1 MAIEG
6 LKDLS
11 REQLEELV
19 RIYAR
24 NLLALD
30 GMWFQSVEQGQGM
43 EQAMEHDRNV
53 WRHFTETEA
62 RRIKQLLELPERA
75 GLEGLEQ
82 ALQFRF
88 AAFANRVTETH
99 REGNALIFRVVDCR
113 VQSARKRKGMPF
125 HPCKSV
131 GVNEYTYFARTIDDR
146 IKCEAVSCFPD
157 ITDPSCAC
165 AWKFYLTPDNTSK

>member
-1 MAIEG
+1 MIQRIKFKG
-6 LKDLS
+6 LEDLS

-62 RRIKQLLELPERA
+62 RRIKQLLDLPEHA

-88 AAFANRVTETH
+88 AAFA
-99 REGNALIFRVVDCR
+99 
-113 VQSARKRKGMPF
+113 SASCG
-125 HPCKSV
+125 
-131 GVNEYTYFARTIDDR
+131 IR
-146 IKCEAVSCFPD
+146 IR
-157 ITDPSCAC
+157 
-165 AWKFYLTPDNTSK
+165 

>member
-53 WRHFTETEA
+53 WRHFTGTEA

-165 AWKFYLTPDNTSK
+165 AWKFYLTPDNVSA